1 MKKLKRIYIF
11 IKMKLQGYSEETIYT
26 SLVFKHLM
34 SFEEYEKF
42 FDKKIKERFN
52 SILRSDEVGKTN

>member
-1 MKKLKRIYIF
+1 MKKIKRLFIF
-11 IKMKLQGYSEETIYT
+11 IKMKIQGYSDEVIYT

-42 FDKKIKERFN
+42 FDKKIKERFD
-52 SILRSDEVGKTN
+52 ILLRSDVNGKTN